1 MKRSEAIL
9 SPGCFSPNALAI
21 ASTRAHAPLFLTTCA
36 LRWSDGAHI
45 NMRSSDPPGRLTEP
59 EAGRARKDRPMLRTF
74 LSERGECPFDTVVSV
89 CATAGIRAD
98 AMKLRIATESLIII
112 IIIIIIITITHQS
125 PHTYNH
131 TTRLKDNILNIS

>member
-1 MKRSEAIL
+1 
-9 SPGCFSPNALAI
+9 
-21 ASTRAHAPLFLTTCA
+21 
-36 LRWSDGAHI
+36 
-45 NMRSSDPPGRLTEP
+45 MRSSDPPGRLTEP

-74 LSERGECPFDTVVSV
+74 SSERGECPFDTVVSV
-89 CATAGIRAD
+89 CATAGIRAA
-98 AMKLRIATESLIII
+98 AMKLRIATESLII